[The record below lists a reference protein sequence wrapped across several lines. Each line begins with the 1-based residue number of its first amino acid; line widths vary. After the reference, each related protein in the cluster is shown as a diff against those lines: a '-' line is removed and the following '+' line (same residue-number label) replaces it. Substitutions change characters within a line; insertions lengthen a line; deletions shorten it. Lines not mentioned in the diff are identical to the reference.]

1 MMLSERRGWKTSDY
15 ALLVLLVVFAA
26 WYSKGAWLD
35 IINRALVDPENGHA
49 LFAPV
54 VALYLFWLRRSRLQF
69 VRYRPSFVG
78 TAVMIASVFL
88 IHWGLERNILAVWH
102 LGAVLLII
110 GCIMT
115 MTGIELIRQFAPAI
129 FCLFFLIPTPGVV
142 RVALAVPLQDLATGL
157 TISILELSNID
168 AVREGMVIQIGNPPK
183 SVAIGEACNGM
194 RMVFAL
200 FLVIFGFAFSAPFR
214 METRILL
221 LASCPIIAL
230 ACNVVRLVPTSL
242 VYGHASLDFADAFH
256 WYAGLCMLPLA
267 LLMLLALVRVMN
279 WLDIPT
285 MKWRLVPQ

>member
-1 MMLSERRGWKTSDY
+1 
-15 ALLVLLVVFAA
+15 
-26 WYSKGAWLD
+26 
-35 IINRALVDPENGHA
+35 
-49 LFAPV
+49 
-54 VALYLFWLRRSRLQF
+54 
-69 VRYRPSFVG
+69 
-78 TAVMIASVFL
+78 
-88 IHWGLERNILAVWH
+88 
-102 LGAVLLII
+102 
-110 GCIMT
+110 
-115 MTGIELIRQFAPAI
+115 
-129 FCLFFLIPTPGVV
+129 
-142 RVALAVPLQDLATGL
+142 
-157 TISILELSNID
+157 
-168 AVREGMVIQIGNPPK
+168 
-183 SVAIGEACNGM
+183 
-194 RMVFAL
+194 MVFAL

>member
-1 MMLSERRGWKTSDY
+1 
-15 ALLVLLVVFAA
+15 
-26 WYSKGAWLD
+26 
-35 IINRALVDPENGHA
+35 
-49 LFAPV
+49 
-54 VALYLFWLRRSRLQF
+54 
-69 VRYRPSFVG
+69 
-78 TAVMIASVFL
+78 
-88 IHWGLERNILAVWH
+88 
-102 LGAVLLII
+102 
-110 GCIMT
+110 
-115 MTGIELIRQFAPAI
+115 
-129 FCLFFLIPTPGVV
+129 
-142 RVALAVPLQDLATGL
+142 
-157 TISILELSNID
+157 
-168 AVREGMVIQIGNPPK
+168 
-183 SVAIGEACNGM
+183 M